1 MRYCDQHIHS
11 AASFDATASMGE
23 MARAA
28 RDHGMAAVCFTDH
41 VDLDD
46 SRTGRLS
53 PEWRREVPRCRAAWE
68 ELSAG
73 PPAVIPVRFG
83 MELGGPNHDPDTAA
97 RLAADPALD
106 FVLGSL
112 HNLRN
117 ETDFYWLRYSPST
130 PVRELNRRYL
140 RELLELAALDCFD
153 VMAHIGYTARYM
165 HRDGRE
171 DGDVTP
177 DRYGDELEALFT
189 RLIQRG
195 RGLEVNV
202 SGLRHGHT
210 TYPNAQC
217 LRLYRQLGGEIVT
230 VGSDAHTLEEA
241 GVGVADG
248 YALLRDLGFRYVA
261 EFRTRRPEFFP
272 L

>member
-11 AASFDATASMGE
+11 AASFDGAASMDA

-28 RDHGMAAVCFTDH
+28 REHGMAAVCFTDH

-46 SRTGRLS
+46 SRTGGPS
-53 PEWRREVPRCRAAWE
+53 PEWRREAPRCRAAWK
-68 ELSAG
+68 ELAAG
-73 PPAVIPVRFG
+73 PPAGIPVRFG
-83 MELGGPNHDPDTAA
+83 MELGEPNHDPATAA

-106 FVLGSL
+106 LVLGSL

-117 ETDFYWLRYSPST
+117 ETDFYWLHFDETT

-140 RELLELAALDCFD
+140 RELLDLAELDCFD

-165 HRDGRE
+165 HRDGLGG
-171 DGDVTP
+171 GDVTP
-177 DRYGDELEALFT
+177 DQYGDELEALFT

-195 RGLEVNV
+195 RGIEVNV
-202 SGLRHGHT
+202 SGLRQGHT
-210 TYPNAQC
+210 TYPNAAC
-217 LRLYRQLGGEIVT
+217 LRLYRRLGGELIT
-230 VGSDAHTLEEA
+230 VGSDAHTLEDA
-241 GVGVADG
+241 GVGVAEG
-248 YALLRDLGFRYVA
+248 YSLLRELGFRYVA
-261 EFRTRRPEFFP
+261 EFQKRRPEFFP